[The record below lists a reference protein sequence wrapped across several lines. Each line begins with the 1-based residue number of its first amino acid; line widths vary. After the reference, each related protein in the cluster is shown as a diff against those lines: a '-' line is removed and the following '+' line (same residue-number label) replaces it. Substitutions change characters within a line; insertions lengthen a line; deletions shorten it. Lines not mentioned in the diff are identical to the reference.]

1 MEKKKILIVDDE
13 RAFCE
18 LAKINLEATGE
29 FTVQTVSDSRQAVA
43 AVRSFVPH
51 MILLDL
57 IMPHIGGMEIL
68 EMLNTDEI
76 GSRIPS
82 VILSALEKDTD
93 KLRAYKL
100 GVVGYLV
107 KPAQTVDIIQAIHK
121 ALEFK

>member
-1 MEKKKILIVDDE
+1 MDKKKVLIIDDE
-13 RAFCE
+13 KAFCE

-29 FTVQTVSDSRQAVA
+29 FIVQTVSDSRQAVA
-43 AVRSFVPH
+43 AVRSFVPN

-57 IMPHIGGMEIL
+57 IMPHIGGMEVL
-68 EMLNTDEI
+68 EMLNTDDI
-76 GSRIPS
+76 GSRIPV

-107 KPAQTVDIIQAIHK
+107 KPAQTADIIQAIHK